1 MRMKKYSEKNVR
13 KLLEEVTLLKKELEL
28 TKRMVHKKNY
38 LIQSMD
44 QELQLHKMTDV
55 LTNSYNK
62 KFLFKKFREAISIN
76 KRWGFKITICSFD
89 LDDLGGTNEK
99 YGTDFGDS
107 LLMSFSKLCQY
118 LIRDDIDSLF
128 RLEGDDFLI
137 ILIDCDKQNATRTC
151 RRIQR
156 EYNAIT
162 EGHSLSYGILEIED
176 PHKFSLEDYLK
187 KVVIELEINKQIN

>member
-1 MRMKKYSEKNVR
+1 MRKNKYSHRDYE
-13 KLLEEVTLLKKELEL
+13 KLLEEVSNLKKELEL

-55 LTNSYNK
+55 LTDSYNR
-62 KFLFKKFREAISIN
+62 KFLLKKYREAIN
-76 KRWGFKITICSFD
+76 MFKRWGFSITLCSFD
-89 LDDLGGTNEK
+89 LDDLEGANKK
-99 YGTDFGDS
+99 YGSDFGDS

-128 RLEGDDFLI
+128 RIEEDDFLV
-137 ILIDCDKQNATRTC
+137 ILIDCNKQNATRIC
-151 RRIQR
+151 QKIQR

-162 EGHSLSYGILEIED
+162 EGHTLSYGILEIKD
-176 PHKFSLEDYLK
+176 PNKFSLEDYLK
-187 KVVIELEINKQIN
+187 KVTTELEINKQIN